1 MTGHPS
7 GERAWTGRARC
18 LRRDRGST
26 RRGALGRRRGLPR
39 PRRSRHRG
47 RLGATAADASLAAS
61 LPCRAEALDAFGDLQ
76 ITRHPLRRLIPRIWT
91 LRDEVSAYD
100 AGYVALAEA
109 LGLPLLTRDGRL
121 ARTASRYCEV
131 VVL

>member
-1 MTGHPS
+1 MSARGPVVLDAS
-7 GERAWTGRARC
+7 AAIEALLGEEPWGGGEDFHAHAGLDIEVVSV
-18 LRRDRGST
+18 LRRQTLRSQ
-26 RRGALGRRRGLPR
+26 LPSHVAR
-39 PRRSRHRG
+39 
-47 RLGATAADASLAAS
+47 
-61 LPCRAEALDAFGDLQ
+61 EALDAFGDLQ